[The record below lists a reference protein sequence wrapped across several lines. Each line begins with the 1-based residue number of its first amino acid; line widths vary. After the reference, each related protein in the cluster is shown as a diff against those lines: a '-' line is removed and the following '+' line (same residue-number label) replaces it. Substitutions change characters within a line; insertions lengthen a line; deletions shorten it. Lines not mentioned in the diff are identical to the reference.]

1 MQKNSFLR
9 VTVTDVNDNPPRMD
23 IPPTCVTISEFHDVK
38 DLVFTIKVK
47 DADDPTTPNG
57 RMKIRILSGN
67 ELGLYKEF
75 TFRYSMK

>member
-1 MQKNSFLR
+1 
-9 VTVTDVNDNPPRMD
+9 MD
-23 IPPTCVTISEFHDVK
+23 IPTTCVTISEFHDVK
-38 DLVFTIKVK
+38 DLIFTIKVK

-75 TFRYSMK
+75 TFRYSMKSL

>member
-1 MQKNSFLR
+1 
-9 VTVTDVNDNPPRMD
+9 MD
-23 IPPTCVTISEFHDVK
+23 IPATCVTISEFHDVK

-75 TFRYSMK
+75 TFCYSTRWLWKISNETSYRYHVYKKTN